1 MLMIILLEIPEL
13 NVRRSVTPF
22 RAVRFPTLVLTMLP
36 IGFICA
42 AAFTGCSQ
50 SKGNDTNAQVSSPR
64 IVNSVAKDLEQF
76 KGKVIFLN
84 LWATWCPPCRVEIP
98 SLVNLQRKYG
108 DKGLAVVGVSL
119 DPVDPRGG
127 GGAAAVAPFVQKA
140 GINYSVWMI
149 EDYEALKDC
158 PMGLGYPT
166 TYLIGRDGRVLRRYV
181 GAESEE
187 TFENDVKLALR
198 TE

>member
-1 MLMIILLEIPEL
+1 MIISMEMLQL
-13 NVRRSVTPF
+13 NIRRSATPF
-22 RAVRFPTLVLTMLP
+22 RAFRFPTLVLTTLL
-36 IGFICA
+36 IGFVCA
-42 AAFTGCSQ
+42 VVLAGCSQ
-50 SKGNDTNAQVSSPR
+50 SKGNDANAAQAPSPHM
-64 IVNSVAKDLEQF
+64 VNSVAKDLEQF
-76 KGKVIFLN
+76 KGKVVLLN

-140 GINYSVWMI
+140 GINYTVWMI
-149 EDYEALKDC
+149 EDYKALKDY

-166 TYLIGRDGRVLRRYV
+166 TYLIGRDGRVLRQYV

-187 TFENDVKLALR
+187 TFENDVNLALR